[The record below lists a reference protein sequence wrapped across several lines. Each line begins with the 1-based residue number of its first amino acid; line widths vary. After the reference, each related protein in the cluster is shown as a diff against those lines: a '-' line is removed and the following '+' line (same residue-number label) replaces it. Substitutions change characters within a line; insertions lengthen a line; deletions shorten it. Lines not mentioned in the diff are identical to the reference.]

1 VQNVTLW
8 VQAGAVAGQSPGS
21 IGASFWRG
29 WLGDWLGET
38 LFRDP
43 GCTDG
48 AVAVV
53 EEPAVV
59 KRIWNTVAAAGNRL
73 LFTAAPA
80 DAGRPRQL
88 ERELEE
94 ARRLGRWLSDDE
106 REALAEA
113 DQRAVQRQ
121 LEQQRQRRS
130 LLLLVGVCLLL
141 PPFWPLALGLIAY
154 LLFPHTTRKVTI
166 VLAALAALGVLA
178 LVVGVIA
185 LLVLLILH

>member
-1 VQNVTLW
+1 M
-8 VQAGAVAGQSPGS
+8 
-21 IGASFWRG
+21 
-29 WLGDWLGET
+29 
-38 LFRDP
+38 
-43 GCTDG
+43 
-48 AVAVV
+48 

-130 LLLLVGVCLLL
+130 LLLLC
-141 PPFWPLALGLIAY
+141 WPLALGLIAY